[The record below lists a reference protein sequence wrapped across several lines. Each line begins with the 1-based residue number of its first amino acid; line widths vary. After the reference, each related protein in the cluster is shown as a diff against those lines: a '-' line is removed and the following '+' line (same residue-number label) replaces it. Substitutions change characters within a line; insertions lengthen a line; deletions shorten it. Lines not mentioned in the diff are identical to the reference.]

1 MPNALSPALEQLIR
15 ERLPS
20 KEQVEIVLLL
30 RANRDRSWTA
40 PDVSRELGTPQ
51 ESTAM
56 RLFLLASNGVVLF
69 EGSGVPAYRYAG
81 SGEMD
86 VLLEELAQ
94 VRAERPEALV
104 GVVDGAAPDPVRS
117 FADAFKMKR

>member
-1 MPNALSPALEQLIR
+1 MPNTLSPALELLIR

-20 KEQVEIVLLL
+20 KEQIDIVLLL

-40 PDVSRELGTPQ
+40 PDVSRELSTPQ

-56 RLFLLASNGVVLF
+56 RLFLLASNGIVLF
-69 EGSGVPAYRYAG
+69 EGSGVPSYRYAG
-81 SGEMD
+81 SGD
-86 VLLEELAQ
+86 VDALLGELAQ
-94 VRAERPEALV
+94 IRAERPEALI